1 MCCLTGSSAITQRP
15 ALIYIT
21 IADANDTVA
30 GRISY
35 AYFHCPAE
43 EVTWTEV
50 AVLYA
55 ELPLRNLAREVQQL
69 QVPSPPWYVLRQV

>member
-1 MCCLTGSSAITQRP
+1 M
-15 ALIYIT
+15 YIT

-30 GRISY
+30 GRMSC
-35 AYFHCPAE
+35 ACFHCPAE
-43 EVTWTEV
+43 EVTWTDV

-69 QVPSPPWYVLRQV
+69 QVPLPPWYVLRQA